1 MNTNKNVEL
10 SLENLY
16 KLENYLIYTDEEATV
31 EAKKAVKNHLF
42 KFPEL
47 VASFLGMDS
56 IVCRVAAQNGF
67 KANESFENLL
77 NDDKG
82 VDDFATYVINTY
94 GRGVILSA
102 NDVELCFGDHFAYLK
117 D

>member
-1 MNTNKNVEL
+1 MNTQKNVEL

-16 KLENYLIYTDEEATV
+16 KLENYVIYKDAEATE

-42 KFPEL
+42 KYPEL

-67 KANESFENLL
+67 KANESFEDLL